1 MKKKVA
7 KTFRYRETE
16 VRFYNDVIVDT
27 TEYEVLMSET
37 PSWQELLDL
46 VEQLNNS
53 DYENASVQF
62 GNVSVRLSKN
72 ENFVEAPAP
81 VAAPVAATAP
91 VAAAAPAAPTAPAAP
106 AVAGDTIDAPMIGVF
121 YRRPAPGANEFVKP
135 GDTVTAET
143 TIGIIEIMKLMN
155 PVVAGKAGVL
165 GEFLVDDAAAVEFG
179 QPLVQITLN

>member
-1 MKKKVA
+1 
-7 KTFRYRETE
+7 
-16 VRFYNDVIVDT
+16 
-27 TEYEVLMSET
+27 MSET

-53 DYENASVQF
+53 NYENASVQF
-62 GNVSVRLSKN
+62 GNVSVRLSKS
-72 ENFVEAPAP
+72 ENFVEAPVAAAPAPASVVAP
-81 VAAPVAATAP
+81 VAAAPVAATP
-91 VAAAAPAAPTAPAAP
+91 AAPAAP
-106 AVAGDTIDAPMIGVF
+106 AGDTIDAPMIGVF
-121 YRRPAPGANEFVKP
+121 YRRPAPGADEYVKP
-135 GDTVTAET
+135 GDTDTAET

>member
-1 MKKKVA
+1 
-7 KTFRYRETE
+7 
-16 VRFYNDVIVDT
+16 
-27 TEYEVLMSET
+27 MSET

-72 ENFVEAPAP
+72 ENFVEAPAVVAAPVTEAP
-81 VAAPVAATAP
+81 VAAPAAP
-91 VAAAAPAAPTAPAAP
+91 AAAAPAVTAAP
-106 AVAGDTIDAPMIGVF
+106 VVAGDTIDAPMIGVF
-121 YRRPAPGANEFVKP
+121 YRRPAPGADEFVKP

-165 GEFLVDDAAAVEFG
+165 GEFLVDDANAVEFG

>member
-1 MKKKVA
+1 
-7 KTFRYRETE
+7 
-16 VRFYNDVIVDT
+16 
-27 TEYEVLMSET
+27 MSET

-81 VAAPVAATAP
+81 AAAPVAAPVAAT
-91 VAAAAPAAPTAPAAP
+91 PAAPAAP

-121 YRRPAPGANEFVKP
+121 YRRPAPGADEFVKP

-165 GEFLVDDAAAVEFG
+165 GEFLVDDANAVEFG

>member
-1 MKKKVA
+1 
-7 KTFRYRETE
+7 
-16 VRFYNDVIVDT
+16 
-27 TEYEVLMSET
+27 MSET

-72 ENFVEAPAP
+72 ENFTEAPAAV
-81 VAAPVAATAP
+81 VAAPAPAAANVAPAP
-91 VAAAAPAAPTAPAAP
+91 AAPAPAAAPAAP
-106 AVAGDTIDAPMIGVF
+106 AGDTIDAPMIGVF
-121 YRRPAPGANEFVKP
+121 YRRPSPGADEFVKP

-165 GEFLVDDAAAVEFG
+165 GEFLVEDSNPVEFG

>member
-1 MKKKVA
+1 
-7 KTFRYRETE
+7 
-16 VRFYNDVIVDT
+16 
-27 TEYEVLMSET
+27 MSET

-62 GNVSVRLSKN
+62 GSVSVRLSKN
-72 ENFVEAPAP
+72 ENFTEAPAAAVAP
-81 VAAPVAATAP
+81 VAAPVVASPATPAVVVP
-91 VAAAAPAAPTAPAAP
+91 AAPAAP
-106 AVAGDTIDAPMIGVF
+106 AGDTVDAPMIGVF
-121 YRRPAPGANEFVKP
+121 YRRPSPGADEFVKP

-165 GEFLVDDAAAVEFG
+165 GEFLVEDSHAVEFG
-179 QPLVQITLN
+179 QPLVQISLN

>member
-1 MKKKVA
+1 
-7 KTFRYRETE
+7 
-16 VRFYNDVIVDT
+16 
-27 TEYEVLMSET
+27 MSET

-72 ENFVEAPAP
+72 ENFVEASAAPAA
-81 VAAPVAATAP
+81 VVAAAPVAVPAAP
-91 VAAAAPAAPTAPAAP
+91 AAAAPAAPAAP
-106 AVAGDTIDAPMIGVF
+106 VVAGDTIDAPMIGVF
-121 YRRPAPGANEFVKP
+121 YRRPAPGADEFVKP

-165 GEFLVDDAAAVEFG
+165 GEFLVDDANAVEFG

>member
-1 MKKKVA
+1 
-7 KTFRYRETE
+7 
-16 VRFYNDVIVDT
+16 
-27 TEYEVLMSET
+27 MSET

-72 ENFVEAPAP
+72 ENFVEASAAPAAVVAAAP
-81 VAAPVAATAP
+81 VAAPAAP
-91 VAAAAPAAPTAPAAP
+91 AAAAPAAPATPI
-106 AVAGDTIDAPMIGVF
+106 VAGDTIDAPMIGVF
-121 YRRPAPGANEFVKP
+121 YRRPAPGADEFVKP

-165 GEFLVDDAAAVEFG
+165 GEFLVDDANAVEFG

>member
-1 MKKKVA
+1 
-7 KTFRYRETE
+7 
-16 VRFYNDVIVDT
+16 
-27 TEYEVLMSET
+27 MSET

-72 ENFVEAPAP
+72 ENFVEAPAA
-81 VAAPVAATAP
+81 VAAPVAAAP
-91 VAAAAPAAPTAPAAP
+91 VAPPAASAAAAPAAPAAP
-106 AVAGDTIDAPMIGVF
+106 VVAGDTIDAPMIGVF
-121 YRRPAPGANEFVKP
+121 YRRPAPGADEFVKP

-165 GEFLVDDAAAVEFG
+165 GEFLVDDANAVEFG

>member
-1 MKKKVA
+1 
-7 KTFRYRETE
+7 
-16 VRFYNDVIVDT
+16 
-27 TEYEVLMSET
+27 MSET

-72 ENFVEAPAP
+72 ENFVEAPAA
-81 VAAPVAATAP
+81 VAAPVAAAP
-91 VAAAAPAAPTAPAAP
+91 VAAPATPTAAAPAAP

-121 YRRPAPGANEFVKP
+121 YRRPAPGAEEFVKP

-165 GEFLVDDAAAVEFG
+165 GEFLVDDANAVEFG

>member
-1 MKKKVA
+1 
-7 KTFRYRETE
+7 
-16 VRFYNDVIVDT
+16 
-27 TEYEVLMSET
+27 MSET

-72 ENFVEAPAP
+72 ENFTEAP
-81 VAAPVAATAP
+81 VSSAAPVTAAPAAP
-91 VAAAAPAAPTAPAAP
+91 AAVAPAAPAAPTVP
-106 AVAGDTIDAPMIGVF
+106 AGDTIDAPMIGVF
-121 YRRPAPGANEFVKP
+121 YRRPSPGADEFVKP

-165 GEFLVDDAAAVEFG
+165 GEFLVEDSHAVEFG

>member
-1 MKKKVA
+1 
-7 KTFRYRETE
+7 
-16 VRFYNDVIVDT
+16 
-27 TEYEVLMSET
+27 MSET

-62 GNVSVRLSKN
+62 GNVSVRLSKS
-72 ENFVEAPAP
+72 ENFVDAAPAAVAP
-81 VAAPVAATAP
+81 VAAPASAPVIAPAAAATP
-91 VAAAAPAAPTAPAAP
+91 AAPAAPV
-106 AVAGDTIDAPMIGVF
+106 VAGDTIDAPMIGVF
-121 YRRPAPGANEFVKP
+121 YRRPAPGADEFVKP

-165 GEFLVDDAAAVEFG
+165 GEFLAEDAQAVEFG
-179 QPLVQITLN
+179 QPLVQIALN

>member
-1 MKKKVA
+1 
-7 KTFRYRETE
+7 
-16 VRFYNDVIVDT
+16 
-27 TEYEVLMSET
+27 MSET

-72 ENFVEAPAP
+72 ENFTEAP
-81 VAAPVAATAP
+81 VSSAAPVT
-91 VAAAAPAAPTAPAAP
+91 AAPAAPAAVAPAAP
-106 AVAGDTIDAPMIGVF
+106 TVPAGDTIDAPMIGVF
-121 YRRPAPGANEFVKP
+121 YRRPSPGADEFVKP

-165 GEFLVDDAAAVEFG
+165 GEFLVEDSHAVEFG
-179 QPLVQITLN
+179 QSLVQITLN

>member
-1 MKKKVA
+1 
-7 KTFRYRETE
+7 
-16 VRFYNDVIVDT
+16 
-27 TEYEVLMSET
+27 MSET

-72 ENFVEAPAP
+72 ENFTDAPAAVVAAP
-81 VAAPVAATAP
+81 AHTAAPVA
-91 VAAAAPAAPTAPAAP
+91 TAPAAP
-106 AVAGDTIDAPMIGVF
+106 APAAPAPAAPAVPAGDTIDAPMIGVF
-121 YRRPAPGANEFVKP
+121 YRRPSPGADEFVKP

-165 GEFLVDDAAAVEFG
+165 GEFLVDDSNPVEFG

>member
-1 MKKKVA
+1 
-7 KTFRYRETE
+7 
-16 VRFYNDVIVDT
+16 
-27 TEYEVLMSET
+27 MSET

-62 GNVSVRLSKN
+62 GNVSVRLSKS
-72 ENFVEAPAP
+72 ENFVEAPVAAAP
-81 VAAPVAATAP
+81 APAAVAAPVAAAP
-91 VAAAAPAAPTAPAAP
+91 VAATPAAPTAP
-106 AVAGDTIDAPMIGVF
+106 VGDTIDAPMIGVF
-121 YRRPAPGANEFVKP
+121 YRRPAPGADEFVKP

>member
-1 MKKKVA
+1 
-7 KTFRYRETE
+7 
-16 VRFYNDVIVDT
+16 
-27 TEYEVLMSET
+27 MSET

-62 GNVSVRLSKN
+62 GNVSVRLSKS
-72 ENFVEAPAP
+72 ENFVDTPVAAAPAPAP
-81 VAAPVAATAP
+81 VAAPFAVAPAAATP
-91 VAAAAPAAPTAPAAP
+91 AAPAAP
-106 AVAGDTIDAPMIGVF
+106 AGDTIDAPMIGVF
-121 YRRPAPGANEFVKP
+121 YRRPAPGADEFVKP

-155 PVVAGKAGVL
+155 PVVAGTAGVL

>member
-1 MKKKVA
+1 
-7 KTFRYRETE
+7 
-16 VRFYNDVIVDT
+16 
-27 TEYEVLMSET
+27 MSET

-72 ENFVEAPAP
+72 ENFTDAPAAVVAAPAP
-81 VAAPVAATAP
+81 
-91 VAAAAPAAPTAPAAP
+91 APAAP
-106 AVAGDTIDAPMIGVF
+106 AVPAGDTIDAPMIGVF
-121 YRRPAPGANEFVKP
+121 YRRPSPGADEFVKP

-165 GEFLVDDAAAVEFG
+165 GEFLVDDSNPVEFG

>member
-1 MKKKVA
+1 
-7 KTFRYRETE
+7 
-16 VRFYNDVIVDT
+16 
-27 TEYEVLMSET
+27 MSET

-72 ENFVEAPAP
+72 ENFTDAPAAVVAAPAP
-81 VAAPVAATAP
+81 TAAPVA
-91 VAAAAPAAPTAPAAP
+91 TAPAAP
-106 AVAGDTIDAPMIGVF
+106 APAAPAPAAPAVPAGDTIDAPMIGVF
-121 YRRPAPGANEFVKP
+121 YRRPSPGADEFVKP

-165 GEFLVDDAAAVEFG
+165 GEFLVDDSNPVEFG
-179 QPLVQITLN
+179 HPLVQITLN

>member
-1 MKKKVA
+1 
-7 KTFRYRETE
+7 
-16 VRFYNDVIVDT
+16 
-27 TEYEVLMSET
+27 MSET

-62 GNVSVRLSKN
+62 GNVSVRLSKT
-72 ENFVEAPAP
+72 ESFVDAPAAAPAPAVAAAP
-81 VAAPVAATAP
+81 VAAPVAAAP
-91 VAAAAPAAPTAPAAP
+91 VVPAAPAAAPAAT

-121 YRRPAPGANEFVKP
+121 YRRPAPGADEFVKP

-165 GEFLVDDAAAVEFG
+165 GEFLADDASAVEFG

>member
-1 MKKKVA
+1 
-7 KTFRYRETE
+7 
-16 VRFYNDVIVDT
+16 
-27 TEYEVLMSET
+27 MSET

-72 ENFVEAPAP
+72 ENFTDAPAAVVAAPAP
-81 VAAPVAATAP
+81 AAAPVA
-91 VAAAAPAAPTAPAAP
+91 TAPAAP
-106 AVAGDTIDAPMIGVF
+106 APAAPAPAAPAVPAGDTIDAPMIGVF
-121 YRRPAPGANEFVKP
+121 YRRPSPGADEFVKP

-165 GEFLVDDAAAVEFG
+165 GEFLVEDSNAVEFG

>member
-1 MKKKVA
+1 
-7 KTFRYRETE
+7 
-16 VRFYNDVIVDT
+16 
-27 TEYEVLMSET
+27 MSET

-72 ENFVEAPAP
+72 ENFTDAPAAVVAAPAP
-81 VAAPVAATAP
+81 TAAPVA
-91 VAAAAPAAPTAPAAP
+91 TAPAAP
-106 AVAGDTIDAPMIGVF
+106 APAAPAPAAPAVPAGDTIDAPMIGVF
-121 YRRPAPGANEFVKP
+121 YRRPSPGADEFVKP

-165 GEFLVDDAAAVEFG
+165 GEFLVEDSNPVEFG